1 MEKKKKTGRIV
12 FISILCFVAFLLL
25 GSLVFV
31 EVSIVTLNSSLEE
44 KQTDVVEAFEARS
57 KAVNEL
63 VAIIKSKMDLE
74 TKSFSTLAEA
84 EKALKAATDIKSL
97 SEANLK
103 VDAAIDNLVYVMAD
117 KYPYLESPEV
127 LDIESDID
135 SARNRIVME
144 STDFNDVANEY
155 NFAVRNFPGNLL
167 SSIFS
172 HQTTE
177 TLKIVDY
184 KSLALIGG

>member
-1 MEKKKKTGRIV
+1 MEKKKKTGRIIT
-12 FISILCFVAFLLL
+12 ISVLCFVAFLLL

-44 KQTDVVEAFEARS
+44 KQIDVVEAFEARS
-57 KAVNEL
+57 KAVDEL
-63 VAIIKSKMDLE
+63 VSKIQSKMDLE
-74 TKSFSTLAEA
+74 TKSFNTLADA
-84 EKALKAATDIKSL
+84 EKQLEAATDVKSL

-117 KYPYLESPEV
+117 KYPYLETPEV

-144 STDFNDVANEY
+144 STDFNEVANEY
-155 NFAVRNFPGNLL
+155 NFAVQNFPGNFL
-167 SSIFS
+167 SNIFS

-177 TLKIVDY
+177 TFKIVDY
-184 KSLALIGG
+184 QSLEFIGG